1 MSDIND
7 EVNAIAEHLRRLN
20 IEFDRYGTLTAQS
33 ADAVRRK
40 TAAEQ
45 YRDNQ
50 LEKSGYAAAQSLQS
64 LGKAVGSAAGA
75 MYEGRQG
82 AAAFNDS
89 IASMNMAVRQAAI
102 ALTVLAPGGPLGKII
117 TAGLTALGLAAFE
130 ATQKLDEMGR
140 NMLESSYDAY
150 KKLAAAGAATSA
162 GLQGVAD
169 SAEKTGVNMLKM
181 DEYLNLIGS
190 NSKTLALFSESVS
203 AGRRDFDNL
212 GQALEGERQKFFAL
226 GFTQDTMNDSMMDFV
241 KLQTISGQAQK
252 KNIDQLAVGT
262 KNYLYEQ
269 DELTKLTGLTRKE
282 QTAIRE
288 QALSEQRFRAKL
300 DAMRASG
307 DERQIKAADELEK
320 ANVILASQSPE
331 LAQGFRDMQSGAI
344 TTAAA
349 QKALISTNGEIL
361 KSSQDLQNGLSTAG
375 EASQRIFREGGKFAT
390 QMNMS
395 AQLGTFE
402 EYGIKYADLKKAE
415 IFAQGDYNEKIKK
428 ILADR
433 EKQTGD
439 TPGADPMLE
448 RYAKLLRDQQT
459 TMTTLQQA
467 MAKGFEVPILGF
479 VGMGPSL
486 KRVEES
492 VSKAAVEALADYIKA
507 FDAMPPKP
515 RGPLGE
521 SKGPVVLN
529 QDQKAA
535 LDKSIQV
542 LTDAEVNLKDAG
554 KKLDEKHAETEA
566 ARKSAEDLPMG
577 ASKKEKLAA
586 VKKWE
591 EAIES
596 EAEVKKQFNK
606 AREAQLNALNEFNLA
621 KQGKAIRTEPPKE
634 KEKAKDNVPPANETE
649 EAKQARIKKETE
661 AAEKS
666 KADAKAAEEKAKKD
680 AEEKAKKDAEDKSKA
695 KETARITTLPGP
707 DGARVLDDVLELVKQ
722 GVPVVSNVRTQ
733 EEQDKLKD
741 HQDEKGNWFT
751 KNNLPVAED
760 SKHLTGDAID
770 VRVKDM
776 TKDLEEL
783 LKKSGWMRP
792 LPKSDP
798 GHWQRVPKSKEKK
811 TGEVVPNDVDLAASL
826 AKSFD
831 LSDATAGLT
840 INSDVA
846 TLNSKGMNVSL
857 DSSSDVAK
865 LIMEPVLTQIESSQ
879 KDQSLAR
886 SSFESSIGD
895 LRADM
900 AKQKA
905 TDELLLAAVQELIR
919 IQKNGVSVN
928 EKILAAQA

>member
-1 MSDIND
+1 MADIND

-20 IEFDRYGTLTAQS
+20 IEFDRYGNLTTQS
-33 ADAVRRK
+33 ADAIRRR
-40 TAAEQ
+40 TSAEQ

-50 LEKSGYAAAQSLQS
+50 LEKSGQAAAQSLQS
-64 LGKAVGSAAGA
+64 LGKAVGSVAGA

-82 AAAFNDS
+82 ATAFNQS
-89 IASMNMAVRQAAI
+89 IENMNMAVKQAAI

-117 TAGLTALGLAAFE
+117 TAGLTALGLAAFD
-130 ATQKLDEMGR
+130 AKQKLDEMGR
-140 NMLESSYDAY
+140 EMLDNSYTSY
-150 KKLAAAGAATSA
+150 KKLADAGAATSA
-162 GLQGVAD
+162 GLKGVAD
-169 SAEKTGVNMLKM
+169 SAAKTGVNMLKM
-181 DEYLNLIGS
+181 DDYLNLIGS

-203 AGRRDFDNL
+203 AGRRDFDDL
-212 GQALEGERQKFFAL
+212 GQALEGERKKFFAL
-226 GFTQDTMNDSMMDFV
+226 GLTQDTMNDSMMDFV
-241 KLQTISGQAQK
+241 KLQTISGQAGK
-252 KNIDQLAVGT
+252 KNTDQLAVST

-307 DERQIKAADELEK
+307 DERQIAAADELEK

-402 EYGIKYADLKKAE
+402 EFGVKYADLKRAE

-433 EKQTGD
+433 DKQTGD
-439 TPGADPMLE
+439 KPGGDVMLD
-448 RYAKLLRDQQT
+448 RYATLLREQQT

-515 RGPLGE
+515 RAPLGE

-542 LTDAEVNLKDAG
+542 LADAEVNLADAKKKLEEKDAETKAAKTTYNDLPNRTPQKAEAL
-554 KKLDEKHAETEA
+554 KKAEA
-566 ARKSAEDLPMG
+566 AIEAQEEVQRKYD
-577 ASKKEKLAA
+577 K
-586 VKKWE
+586 VK
-591 EAIES
+591 
-596 EAEVKKQFNK
+596 Q
-606 AREAQLNALNEFNLA
+606 AQLNALNEFNLA
-621 KQGKAIRTEPPKE
+621 KQGKAASTEPPKE
-634 KEKAKDNVPPANETE
+634 ERRAKDNVPPAGETE
-649 EAKQARIKKETE
+649 EAKQARIKKEADDK

-666 KADAKAAEEKAKKD
+666 KADAKA

-879 KDQSLAR
+879 KDQSQAR

-919 IQKNGVSVN
+919 IQKNGVAVN